1 MSRKKSTST
10 AAPKKGERLILDRIM
25 NTRDPHMKETYFRLF
40 DEEWE
45 RSGYTPHTQSRS
57 GSGRSFVMALCIAT
71 FCPHASNSCWIVKPA
86 LLALRN

>member
-25 NTRDPHMKETYFRLF
+25 NTRDPQMKETYFRLF

-45 RSGYTPHTQSRS
+45 RSGYTPHTIPIRE
-57 GSGRSFVMALCIAT
+57 RALIRYGLVYRHLLSARQQLLLDRE
-71 FCPHASNSCWIVKPA
+71 ARA
-86 LLALRN
+86 LGLA

>member
-45 RSGYTPHTQSRS
+45 RSGYTPHTIPIRERAPCVSPPIVRTPATPA
-57 GSGRSFVMALCIAT
+57 GS
-71 FCPHASNSCWIVKPA
+71 
-86 LLALRN
+86 

>member
-45 RSGYTPHTQSRS
+45 RSGY
-57 GSGRSFVMALCIAT
+57 
-71 FCPHASNSCWIVKPA
+71 PA
-86 LLALRN
+86 ADNPDQFWVHWNES

>member
-45 RSGYTPHTQSRS
+45 RSGY
-57 GSGRSFVMALCIAT
+57 
-71 FCPHASNSCWIVKPA
+71 
-86 LLALRN
+86 